1 MQFSYKWL
9 ENWVKTGWTPQ
20 ELGRR
25 LTMAGLE
32 LESIEPA
39 APLFSGVVI
48 GEVLEVFPHP
58 NADRLRVARVALG
71 NAAEAQI
78 VCGAANLA
86 VGQRVPV
93 ALPGATLPAGLA
105 IRAAEVRGVQ
115 SAGMLCSAQELGLED
130 KSEGL
135 MILGS
140 SAPLGE
146 DLRAYLRL
154 DDVLLTLGLTPNRA
168 DCLSIQGL
176 AREVSALSRVP
187 VTPVSIEQSVPVE
200 EDVLSI
206 QVRAPAA
213 CPRYCGQLIQG
224 LRPEARTPDWMREAL
239 RRSGLRSIHPV
250 VDVLNY
256 VMLELGQPLHAFDL
270 AKLQGSLQVRMAQ
283 AGEKVRLLDGT
294 VASLDPDMLVIAD
307 DAGVQA
313 VAGIM
318 GGQESAVNAG
328 TRVVFIESAY
338 FAPSALAGRARRLGL
353 HTDASHRFE
362 RGVDP
367 ELPPKALARA
377 VSLITEICGGRPGSM
392 QVVEA
397 VEHLPSRPEIFLRR
411 ERLARVLGTG
421 IADEQVEANLS
432 GLGMKLEAGAG
443 GWRVRPPSARF
454 DILIEADLIEEVARV
469 YGYDTLAVQMP
480 RAALHVTEAY
490 GRTQR
495 INDLRHLLEAR
506 DYSEV
511 ITYSFVS
518 PDWQVRVEPSLTP
531 VAVLNPISQDM
542 SVMRTSLWPGLLQ
555 TLDHN
560 LKRQQQRV
568 RIFEWGRAFVNGGQ
582 PVRLAGLIMGM
593 RFPETWAHARQP
605 VDFYDLKADV
615 EAVLQ
620 ACRLSDAQFAPAE
633 HAALNPVQ
641 TASIQ
646 AEGHTLGLI
655 GTLHPALVRQ
665 LELPVAPVLFELDL
679 NLLLGLG
686 NERPSYRGWSKFP
699 SLRRDLALLLPR
711 DVLASDIMAA
721 ILAADPAL
729 IQDVEVFD
737 RYEGQG
743 VPAGQQSLAFSLVL
757 QSSERTLD
765 DEMVNEVIKRVLA
778 AVERV
783 CPVSLR

>member
-1 MQFSYKWL
+1 MQFSYQWL
-9 ENWVKTGWTPQ
+9 ENWVQTGWTPE

-32 LESIEPA
+32 LESLEPA
-39 APLFSGVVI
+39 APPFTGVVV
-48 GEVLEVFPHP
+48 GEVLEVWPHP
-58 NADRLRVARVALG
+58 NADRLRLARVALG
-71 NAAEAQI
+71 NPPEVQI

-93 ALPGATLPAGLA
+93 ALPGATLPAGLT
-105 IRAAEVRGVQ
+105 IRAAEVRGVP

-130 KSEGL
+130 RSDGL
-135 MILGS
+135 MILDS
-140 SAPLGE
+140 SAQLGE
-146 DLRAYLRL
+146 DLRAYLQL

-176 AREVSALSRVP
+176 ARELA
-187 VTPVSIEQSVPVE
+187 
-200 EDVLSI
+200 VLSGAAFKPLNIEIPAPQEEHDRVI
-206 QVRAPAA
+206 QVDAPAA

-224 LRPEARTPDWMREAL
+224 IRPDARTPDWLREAL

-270 AKLQGSLQVRMAQ
+270 EKLQGSLQVRMAQ
-283 AGEKVRLLDGT
+283 AGEQTKLLDGSA
-294 VASLDPDMLVIAD
+294 VSLDPDMLVIAD

-318 GGQESAVNAG
+318 GGQGSAVGAD
-328 TRVVFIESAY
+328 TRSVFIESAY
-338 FAPSALAGRARRLGL
+338 FTPAALAGRARRLGL

-367 ELPPKALARA
+367 ELPPAALARA
-377 VSLITEICGGRPGSM
+377 VSLITDICGGRPGSM
-392 QVVEA
+392 LRVEA
-397 VEHLPSRPEIFLRR
+397 VEYIPVRPEILLRR
-411 ERLARVLGTG
+411 ERLNRVLGTE
-421 IADEQVEANLS
+421 IADERVTAILA
-432 GLGMKLEAGAG
+432 GLGMALEVAEG

-454 DILIEADLIEEVARV
+454 DVRIEADLIEEVARV
-469 YGYDTLAVQMP
+469 YGYDALPVQMP
-480 RAALHVTEAY
+480 RAVLHVTEAY

-495 INDLRHLLEAR
+495 IHDLRRMLEAR
-506 DYSEV
+506 DYNEV

-518 PDWQVRVEPSLTP
+518 PEWQARLEPSLAP
-531 VAVLNPISQDM
+531 VQVLNPISQDM

-555 TLDHN
+555 TLDYN

-568 RIFEWGRAFVNGGQ
+568 RIFEWGRTFVNSAQ
-582 PVRLAGLIMGM
+582 PVRLAGLIMGA
-593 RFPETWAHARQP
+593 RFPETWAHARQS

-620 ACRLSDAQFAPAE
+620 ACRLPGALFKPAE
-633 HAALNPVQ
+633 HPALNPAQ
-641 TASIQ
+641 TASVHVN
-646 AEGHTLGLI
+646 GHTLGLM
-655 GTLHPALVRQ
+655 GTLHPALARQ
-665 LELPVAPVLFELDL
+665 MDLPGAPVLFEFDLDM
-679 NLLLGLG
+679 LLQLGSD
-686 NERPSYRGWSKFP
+686 RPVYQGWSKFP

-721 ILAADPAL
+721 ILAADPVL
-729 IQDVEVFD
+729 IRDVQVFD
-737 RYEGQG
+737 RYEGPG
-743 VPAGQQSLAFSLVL
+743 VPAGQQSLAFSLLL
-757 QSSERTLD
+757 QSNEKTLD
-765 DEMVNEVIKRVLA
+765 DEMVNEVIKRVLT
-778 AVERV
+778 AVGRI